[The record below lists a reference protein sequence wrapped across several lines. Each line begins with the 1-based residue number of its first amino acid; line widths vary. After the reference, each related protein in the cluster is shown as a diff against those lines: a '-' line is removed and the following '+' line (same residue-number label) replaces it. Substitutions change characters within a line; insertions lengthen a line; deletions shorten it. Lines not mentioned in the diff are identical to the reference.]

1 MNFALYLYKKFL
13 PVFLTSVFFFCLVL
27 ILVDILM
34 NIWNYTSQGVPL
46 SKILEV
52 EVLYIPKALSFSLPL
67 SLLFAVTYVL
77 SDLYAKNEL
86 TAIFASGVSLF
97 AFTLPLIIFSIV
109 LTVSFFVFEDRVV
122 VSTYSKKVELEH
134 ILLNQDT
141 SLNNSQI
148 VILTDGGKVVYKATY
163 YDDAE
168 KKLFDLFVVNRNDD
182 ASLNNIIVSEK
193 AVWNG
198 SYWECD
204 KAFEYTYE
212 KGNLSLTPLST
223 DSEKLLTEP
232 PDSFQNN
239 EISVETVSTTE
250 AKAYIARLQRSGLPT
265 SGPLAEYYKKFSF
278 PFIILIVVL
287 LSVGLSGKT
296 RKNVLLIS
304 LVLSICAAVLFY
316 VVQMVTMLLAQFGYI
331 PPVIGAWFPVIMFVF
346 LSIIL
351 LKYAKT

>member
-1 MNFALYLYKKFL
+1 M
-13 PVFLTSVFFFCLVL
+13 
-27 ILVDILM
+27 
-34 NIWNYTSQGVPL
+34 
-46 SKILEV
+46 
-52 EVLYIPKALSFSLPL
+52 
-67 SLLFAVTYVL
+67 
-77 SDLYAKNEL
+77 
-86 TAIFASGVSLF
+86 
-97 AFTLPLIIFSIV
+97 
-109 LTVSFFVFEDRVV
+109 
-122 VSTYSKKVELEH
+122 
-134 ILLNQDT
+134 
-141 SLNNSQI
+141 
-148 VILTDGGKVVYKATY
+148 
-163 YDDAE
+163 
-168 KKLFDLFVVNRNDD
+168 
-182 ASLNNIIVSEK
+182 
-193 AVWNG
+193 WNG

-296 RKNVLLIS
+296 KKNVLLIS

>member
-1 MNFALYLYKKFL
+1 MNLALYLYKKFL

-52 EVLYIPKALSFSLPL
+52 EALYIPKALSFSLPL

-163 YDDAE
+163 YDDA
-168 KKLFDLFVVNRNDD
+168 
-182 ASLNNIIVSEK
+182 SLKNIIVSEK

-296 RKNVLLIS
+296 KKNVLLIS